1 MWNFGNDNFLSHW
14 IRNMSNGQKHFCFL
28 LNLELYSLIGLF
40 LIVKQI
46 KTIIAIQIY
55 RVINNN

>member
-1 MWNFGNDNFLSHW
+1 MDTKYVQSPMDKN
-14 IRNMSNGQKHFCFL
+14 HFRFL
-28 LNLELYSLIGLF
+28 LNFELYSLIGLF